1 MSLKFI
7 DLFSGIGGFH
17 LALSNLGM
25 KCVFASE
32 FDEAARKTY
41 LANHQIE
48 EKFFNTD
55 IRSASYE
62 LIPDHDILCA
72 GFPCQAFSHVGKR
85 VGLTDGSN
93 SERGNLFYC
102 ISEILEVKQPR
113 AFILENVRGLINH
126 DNGNTF
132 QVIKEELEAQGYIIY
147 HKVLKASEFGRPQHR
162 PRIFIVGFNKN
173 KIDTT
178 KPFEFPQPIPLQMTM
193 SDVWEGECTRDVGL
207 TLRVGGKSSPIDD
220 RRNWD
225 GYIVNGE
232 IKRISPKEGK
242 RMMGLPDDFIFPGT
256 KSQAMKQLGNGVCV
270 DVVQHVAASVENFLN
285 QNTKKIDKQAQTMTL
300 NKGEWSEFF
309 AFLKMIAHPNIN
321 FGNENLEV
329 LDIYDYVTVYKLQ
342 HIGSAKSYILDNGV
356 LKVVDGI
363 ENIVLGNIED
373 IVSNE
378 IIDNIKKSIVNAS
391 SRTFDINQPELLEL
405 LGIQSFK
412 GDSNTKADIKVSHMY
427 ESRNISSDPWGIKSF
442 LGDPPTLLN
451 AGSTTNFVYELVNFN
466 GDMNTINSIS
476 GRSKIKDRLKA
487 IYASG
492 SSLNF
497 SHCENEIFHENL
509 RKTDSL
515 MPEYL
520 SDILIKYYSGQG
532 SKLTDLVD
540 SDVIKIRIT
549 DFLKAVL
556 LGMFSSK
563 QWDGKYKSNGLLVI
577 KSQGDLLL
585 YHVIKDNELKD
596 YLFKNT
602 RLDTASSTRHR
613 FGSIYQERN
622 GKYYFKLNLQIRN
635 K

>member
-7 DLFSGIGGFH
+7 DLFAGIGGFH

-41 LANHQIE
+41 LANHNLE
-48 EKFFNTD
+48 EQFFNTD

-102 ISEILEVKQPR
+102 ISEILEAKKPR
-113 AFILENVRGLINH
+113 AFILENVRGLVNH

-132 QVIKEELEAQGYIIY
+132 KVIKDELESQGYVIY
-147 HKVLKASEFGRPQHR
+147 HKVLKASDFGRPQHR
-162 PRIFIVGFNKN
+162 PRIFIVGFNKEQV
-173 KIDTT
+173 DTT
-178 KPFEFPQPIPLQMTM
+178 QSFEFPQPIPLEMTM
-193 SDVWEGECTRDVGL
+193 SDIWEGECTRDVGL

-242 RMMGLPDDFIFPGT
+242 RMMGFPDDFIFPGT
-256 KSQAMKQLGNGVCV
+256 KSQAMKQLGNSVCV
-270 DVVQHVAASVENFLN
+270 DVVQHVASSVENFLKR
-285 QNTKKIDKQAQTMTL
+285 NTKTGNMSEKKMTL

-309 AFLKMIAHPNIN
+309 AFLKMIAQPNIH

-329 LDIYDYVTVYKLQ
+329 LAIHDYVTIYELK
-342 HIGSAKSYILDNGV
+342 HIGSEKSYILENGI
-356 LKVVDGI
+356 LKIFDGI
-363 ENIVLGNIED
+363 NTIVLGTITD
-373 IVSNE
+373 IISNE
-378 IIDNIKKSIVNAS
+378 LVDTIQDLIVNSS
-391 SRTFDINQPELLEL
+391 SRTFNINQQKLLEL
-405 LGIQSFK
+405 LDIQSFK
-412 GDSNTKADIKVSHMY
+412 GDSNTKADINVSYKYQGRYTHF
-427 ESRNISSDPWGIKSF
+427 DPWGIKSF
-442 LGDPPTLLN
+442 LGSCPTLLN
-451 AGSTTNFVYELVNFN
+451 AGSTTNFVYEIVDFN
-466 GDMNTINSIS
+466 ADMNAINNIS
-476 GRSKIKDRLKA
+476 TRSKIKDRIKA
-487 IYASG
+487 IYESG
-492 SSLNF
+492 SRLKF

-515 MPEYL
+515 MPEYI
-520 SDILIKYYSGQG
+520 SDILIKYYSGLG
-532 SKLTDLVD
+532 SNLTDLVD
-540 SDVIKIRIT
+540 NDVIRIRVT

-563 QWDGKYKSNGLLVI
+563 PWDGKYNCTGLLVI
-577 KSQGDLLL
+577 KPQGDLLL
-585 YHVIKDNELKD
+585 YHVIKDSDLKE

-613 FGSIYQERN
+613 FGNIYQERN